1 MKNKSGKKMT
11 EGLILSLIHRLPEII
26 TFDKW
31 RKERRRNIGLIGR
44 IQFISVNK
52 VRSEFDSY
60 FVFINKKETITK

>member
-1 MKNKSGKKMT
+1 MT